1 METIYIFKQKA
12 LYGKIEQEKCF
23 LFKNGIFEPNSKIID
38 EMIDILPEGIDL
50 KIMLH
55 TFNLKNPIELLPY
68 LKNTIGDFSF
78 SKSIESNNSI
88 ELVLSD
94 LDLMYEFPNVLKATL
109 DIDKEAL
116 NPNINSNASSNVI
129 QRLSL
134 SGYQHKLQISVI
146 GGRIKQE
153 YADFILK
160 PAGDFCNLG
169 INEHLNMSFMRELGF
184 EVPYNGI
191 VFDGENYHYLVKRFD
206 IDNGNKIP
214 QITLNALM
222 QSKDKYSGSIEKICE
237 FLNNRLDEEQKMLF
251 LKYIYANALIYN
263 NDLHKKNISFL
274 YVDGK
279 MKLSPAYDVIN
290 IFPIKGLAN
299 LQCVLPIKGK
309 LDNIKISYFKEASNK
324 IGLEFCKVEKE
335 LNGVLDIYLAE
346 YPKYIQ
352 KLSELNSVFGI
363 KEFKQ
368 KLLETYDR
376 NVKNNRRTNL
386 KNQKIENNLRRIL

>member
-1 METIYIFKQKA
+1 
-12 LYGKIEQEKCF
+12 
-23 LFKNGIFEPNSKIID
+23 
-38 EMIDILPEGIDL
+38 
-50 KIMLH
+50 
-55 TFNLKNPIELLPY
+55 
-68 LKNTIGDFSF
+68 
-78 SKSIESNNSI
+78 
-88 ELVLSD
+88 
-94 LDLMYEFPNVLKATL
+94 
-109 DIDKEAL
+109 
-116 NPNINSNASSNVI
+116 
-129 QRLSL
+129 
-134 SGYQHKLQISVI
+134 
-146 GGRIKQE
+146 
-153 YADFILK
+153 
-160 PAGDFCNLG
+160 
-169 INEHLNMSFMRELGF
+169 MRELGF